1 VTNPVKISFLIDT
14 TDATAALGFEAW
26 VDDKKFFDTDHVQIA
41 QKISV
46 EINDDPGDCKLQL
59 IMKNKTQSHTQVN
72 ESGEII
78 TDARLV
84 VSDVEFE
91 DIDLGHTFIELA
103 TYVHDLNGTAPET
116 QDKFYGE
123 LGCNG
128 VVELKFTTP
137 IYLWLLEHM

>member
-1 VTNPVKISFLIDT
+1 MANTVKISFLIDT
-14 TDATAALGFEAW
+14 TDSTAALGFEAW
-26 VDDKKFFDTDHVQIA
+26 INDLKFFDSDHVLIA

-46 EINDDPGDCKLQL
+46 EINDEVGDYSLRL

-84 VSDVEFE
+84 VSAVEFE
-91 DIDLGHTFIELA
+91 DIKLGHTFVELA

-116 QDKFYGE
+116 QGKFYGE

-128 VVELKFTTP
+128 VVELKFSTP
-137 IYLWLLEHM
+137 IYLWLLEHL